1 MEVCQVKL
9 RNRLSRRK
17 KCAFVESKYET
28 YYAMGIYNYV
38 DFLLL
43 LSQ

>member
-1 MEVCQVKL
+1 MIVYHEE
-9 RNRLSRRK
+9 
-17 KCAFVESKYET
+17 KCASVESKYET
-28 YYAMGIYNYV
+28 YYAKGIYNCV